1 MTSSLLIKERDTH
14 NRAAA
19 SDKILIFN
27 LMIINRRLGYA
38 WATVTILYIGSVQG
52 RL

>member
-1 MTSSLLIKERDTH
+1 MTSSWLIKERDTH

-27 LMIINRRLGYA
+27 LIINRRLGYA